1 MNQYWK
7 LSFTCISL
15 ALALTLVGCGSVFEK
30 TSNLTIGE
38 GSGSGE
44 LVSQEKK
51 SFAGDQYNT
60 IDIVTDAMEIIVKQG
75 DGEEATVELLKDS
88 EISNEL
94 SFDAS
99 IQGGN
104 LQVTVTTKEKL
115 FSVGDQSRGE
125 RRLIVTLPEGQ
136 EPELNI
142 ANDFGRVELDH
153 LTVKAALVGL
163 EAGAIVTDGVVGE
176 LDLNVEAGSIN
187 VKQASPSHSIFA
199 DAETGDIE
207 ISFAEEPANAS
218 FDLQV
223 EVGKVQLNVDDVS
236 YEEQRNTIIRAE
248 RGNDGPNIKA
258 TSSLG
263 SIRVNG

>member
-99 IQGGN
+99 IQGEK

-115 FSVGDQSRGE
+115 FSVGEQKRGE
-125 RRLIVTLPEGQ
+125 RKLIVTLPEGQ

-142 ANDFGRVELDH
+142 ENNFGKVELDH
-153 LTVKAALVGL
+153 LTVKAASILL
-163 EAGAIVTDGVVGE
+163 DAGAIVTDGIAGE
-176 LDLNVEAGSIN
+176 LDLNVDAGSIE
-187 VKQASPSHSIFA
+187 VKQASASHSIIA
-199 DAETGDIE
+199 AAETGNIE
-207 ISFAEEPANAS
+207 ISFAEVPANAS

-223 EVGKVQLNVDDVS
+223 DVGKVDLNVDDVS
-236 YEEQRNTIIRAE
+236 YEEQRNTIIKAA

-258 TSSLG
+258 TSAVG
-263 SIRVNG
+263 SIKVNG